1 MNISACLKRLDQA
14 QGDAACAAKVTPAK
28 ILKETRIVPNPSVS
42 IIIPTY
48 NHARFLRTALDS
60 ICAQTFGEWEAIV
73 VNNFSED
80 DTVAVVE
87 SCDDSRIRL
96 VNFAN
101 YGIIAAARN
110 HGLSLTQAPFV
121 AFLDSDDFWYPEKL
135 QRCMDK
141 LAKGYDLVCHAEIWV
156 GPGECRRTVNYGP
169 EARATYESLLLE
181 GNCISTS
188 AVVVRREWLQRTG
201 AFSVQPEFVTA
212 EDYELWLKLARDGAR
227 VGFVDEVLGEYL
239 IHEGNQSRAALRNMQ
254 AVMAVFEHHR
264 GALEGRAST
273 RQLRRREAVILYGGA
288 RGLQDSG
295 QYQQAWPHFFK
306 AVLRYPWVSRFYA
319 AMLFNALGRRP

>member
-1 MNISACLKRLDQA
+1 VIQNVHHSSLS
-14 QGDAACAAKVTPAK
+14 
-28 ILKETRIVPNPSVS
+28 IV
-42 IIIPTY
+42 IPTY
-48 NHARFLRTALDS
+48 NHAHFLRTALDS
-60 ICAQTFGEWEAIV
+60 IRAQTFGDWEAIV

-80 DTVAVVE
+80 DTIAVVE
-87 SCDDSRIRL
+87 SYDDPRIRL

-101 YGIIAAARN
+101 QGIIAAARN

-141 LAKGYDLVCHAEIWV
+141 LAQGYGLVCHAEVWV
-156 GPGECRRTVNYGP
+156 GPSEQRRTVHYGP
-169 EARATYESLLLE
+169 EVRATYERMLLD

-188 AVVVRREWLQRTG
+188 AVVVRREWLQRAG
-201 AFSVQPEFVTA
+201 GFSVQPEFVTA

-227 VGFVDEVLGEYL
+227 IGFVDEVLGEYL
-239 IHEGNQSRAALRNMQ
+239 IHEGNQSRAALRNMH

-264 GALEGRAST
+264 AALEGCTSAGR
-273 RQLRRREAVILYGGA
+273 LRRREAVILYSGA

-295 QYQQAWPHFFK
+295 QHRQAWPHFFK
-306 AVLRYPWVSRFYA
+306 AVLRYPWVPRFYA
-319 AMLFNALGRRP
+319 AMLLNALGRRP

>member
-1 MNISACLKRLDQA
+1 MTHDLLNPRIS
-14 QGDAACAAKVTPAK
+14 
-28 ILKETRIVPNPSVS
+28 IV
-42 IIIPTY
+42 IPTY
-48 NHARFLRTALDS
+48 NHAHFLRTALDS
-60 ICAQTFGEWEAIV
+60 IRAQTFGDWEAIV

-80 DTVAVVE
+80 DTIGVVQ
-87 SCDDSRIRL
+87 SYDDSRIRL

-101 YGIIAAARN
+101 HGIIAASRN

-141 LAKGYDLVCHAEIWV
+141 LAQGYDLVCHAEVWV
-156 GPGECRRTVNYGP
+156 GPGERKRTVRYGP
-169 EARATYESLLLE
+169 AARATYESLLLD

-188 AVVVRREWLQRTG
+188 AVAVRREWLELAG
-201 AFSVQPEFVTA
+201 GFSVQPEFVTA

-227 VGFVDEVLGEYL
+227 MGFDDEVLGEYL
-239 IHEGNQSRAALRNMQ
+239 IHEGNQSRAALRNIQ

-264 GALEGRAST
+264 SALEGRTSAG
-273 RQLRRREAVILYGGA
+273 RLRRREAVILYSGA

-295 QYQQAWPHFFK
+295 QYRQAWPHFIK
-306 AVLRYPWVSRFYA
+306 AVLRYPWVPRFYA
-319 AMLFNALGRRP
+319 AMLLNALGRRP

>member
-1 MNISACLKRLDQA
+1 MIKAVL
-14 QGDAACAAKVTPAK
+14 
-28 ILKETRIVPNPSVS
+28 NPTLS

-48 NHARFLRTALDS
+48 NHAHFLRTALDS
-60 ICAQTFGEWEAIV
+60 IRAQTFDDWEAIV

-80 DTVAVVE
+80 DTVDVVE
-87 SCDDSRIRL
+87 SYNDPRIQR

-101 YGIIAAARN
+101 QGIIAAARN

-121 AFLDSDDFWYPEKL
+121 AFLDSDDFWYPQKL

-141 LAKGYDLVCHAEIWV
+141 LADGYDLVCHAEMWA
-156 GPGECRRTVNYGP
+156 GPGERRRTMQYGP

-188 AVVVRREWLQRTG
+188 AVVVRREWLERVG
-201 AFSVQPEFVTA
+201 GFSIQPEFVTA
-212 EDYELWLKLARDGAR
+212 EDYELWLKLARDGAKI
-227 VGFVDEVLGEYL
+227 GFVDEVLGEYL

-254 AVMAVFEHHR
+254 AVMEVFEHHR
-264 GALEGRAST
+264 SALESGTLAR
-273 RQLRRREAVILYGGA
+273 RVRRREAVILYGGA

-295 QYQQAWPHFFK
+295 QYRQAWPHFFK
-306 AVLRYPWVSRFYA
+306 AVSRYPWVLRFYA
-319 AMLFNALGRRP
+319 AMLLNALGRRP